1 MRIARYR
8 RAALGQDG
16 GPDARFE
23 VEHVRVGQVARSV
36 VAAEQHHGVAV
47 DDGRG
52 AVARARTPPGG
63 GDGTPGPR
71 REVEPV
77 KVGAVAAVVP
87 AVDVRAVLMH
97 HGRMRMARTG
107 RTAAQCRHLSP
118 RHAAEIEPV
127 KVGHPARAVE
137 TAKDEE
143 LGTVDQRDVP
153 IAGTGRRTAAGAGQ
167 HGTPPPLGE
176 AVGVKIVQA
185 RLTVVPAED
194 AEGAADGRGGV
205 EGARARRDA
214 AVGAALD
221 GDGRPALLGYFGR
234 RGGGGVCA
242 CGIAHC
248 VGVVVVIGS
257 EPIAQALVHLAS
269 GGSSTAA
276 DRIVPPVQCLTATTS
291 SITRCRCRC

>member
-1 MRIARYR
+1 M
-8 RAALGQDG
+8 
-16 GPDARFE
+16 
-23 VEHVRVGQVARSV
+23 
-36 VAAEQHHGVAV
+36 

-77 KVGAVAAVVP
+77 KVGAVAAVVS

-97 HGRMRMARTG
+97 HGRMRMAGTG
-107 RTAAQCRHLSP
+107 RAAAQRRHLSP
-118 RHAAEIEPV
+118 RHAAEIESV
-127 KVGHPARAVE
+127 KVGHATRAVE

-143 LGTVDQRDVP
+143 LGTVDQRDVS

-167 HGTPPPLGE
+167 HGTPPPFGE

-214 AVGAALD
+214 TVGAALD

-234 RGGGGVCA
+234 RGGGGVCD

-248 VGVVVVIGS
+248 VGVIVVGS
-257 EPIAQALVHLAS
+257 EPITKALVRLAS

-276 DRIVPPVQCLTATTS
+276 DRIVPPVQCLTTTTTS
-291 SITRCRCRC
+291 SSTRCRCRC